1 MSTDAGTA
9 KRSRHGDGR
18 SVRGALRVH
27 GAIVGAAL
35 VSVFVLAPPATARS
49 HKSHEHH
56 ASAGDGPMRNFGV
69 VWEHKLTRSGMPNE
83 DSGWTWLRGQGVRS
97 VVTFRRENDVDYANL
112 GFRNT
117 LHIPLSKRIF
127 PTESQAERFLSFI
140 QDSANQPVHIHCEAG
155 RDRTGMMTALA
166 RYAVDGWPLERALAE
181 ARTYRGGKDLEDVRV
196 EWLRTWVA
204 SHPPGSARL
213 GLVKSTKP

>member
-1 MSTDAGTA
+1 M
-9 KRSRHGDGR
+9 
-18 SVRGALRVH
+18 
-27 GAIVGAAL
+27 
-35 VSVFVLAPPATARS
+35 SVFVLAPPATARS

-69 VWEHKLTRSGMPNE
+69 VWEHKLTRSGMPNA

-97 VVTFRRENDVDYANL
+97 VVTFRRENDVDYSSL

-127 PTESQAERFLSFI
+127 PTEQQAERFLSFI

-213 GLVKSTKP
+213 GLVKSTKR